1 MRYLSPMKFM
11 QEVRPVAN
19 LVTAYSP
26 DGIALGTQRLTG
38 PLAVSADQ
46 LLHPWSVAPLEAL
59 AEAHFAPL
67 LAWQP
72 EILLLGTGERQRFPP
87 ASLMAALLSRRVGLE
102 VMDSRAACRT
112 YNVLVGE
119 SRAVVLAL
127 L

>member
-1 MRYLSPMKFM
+1 MRYLLPMKFM

-26 DGIALGTQRLTG
+26 AGITLGLQRLTG
-38 PLAVSADQ
+38 PLAVAADQ
-46 LLHPWSVAPLEAL
+46 LLHPWPIASLEEL
-59 AEAHFAPL
+59 AEAHFAPV
-67 LAWQP
+67 LAWRP

-87 ASLMAALLSRRVGLE
+87 AALMAALLARRVGLE

-119 SRAVVLAL
+119 SRAVALAL

>member
-1 MRYLSPMKFM
+1 MKFM
-11 QEVRPVAN
+11 QEVRPAAN
-19 LVTAYSP
+19 VVTGFSP
-26 DGIALGTQRLTG
+26 EAVTVGAQRLSG
-38 PLAVSADQ
+38 PLAVSAEQ
-46 LLHPWSVAPLEAL
+46 LLHPWSAAPL
-59 AEAHFAPL
+59 AELTLAHFAPV

-72 EILLLGTGERQRFPP
+72 EILLLGTGERQRFPAP
-87 ASLMAALLSRRVGLE
+87 ALIAALLGRRVGLE

>member
-1 MRYLSPMKFM
+1 MKFM
-11 QEVRPVAN
+11 QEVRPAAN
-19 LVTAYSP
+19 LVTGYSP
-26 DGIALGTQRLTG
+26 EGITLGTQRLTG

-46 LLHPWSVAPLEAL
+46 LLHPWATAPLEEL
-59 AEAHFAPL
+59 AEPHFAPL

-72 EILLLGTGERQRFPP
+72 EILLLGTGERQRFPR
-87 ASLMAALLSRRVGLE
+87 AALMAALLSRRVGLE